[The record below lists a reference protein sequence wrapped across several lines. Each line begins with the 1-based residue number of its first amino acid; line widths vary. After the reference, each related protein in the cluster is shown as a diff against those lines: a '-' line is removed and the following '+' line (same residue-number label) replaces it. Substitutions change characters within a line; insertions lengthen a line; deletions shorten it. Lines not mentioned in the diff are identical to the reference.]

1 MESSEREEGSA
12 CAEGRVGELGE
23 PISTPAAGGGTCG
36 STTTD
41 DDATVARG
49 LAAAARLAA
58 PVSAPCVDVIAK
70 MFLMASIASLLEERF
85 HC

>member
-23 PISTPAAGGGTCG
+23 PIATPAAGGN
-36 STTTD
+36 TTTD

-58 PVSAPCVDVIAK
+58 PVAAPCVDVIAK